1 MAGFQ
6 DLVIFIP
13 GILGSVLEKNGKT
26 VWDLSV
32 RGAYAGT
39 RFSELLLD
47 APSSRD
53 QDIDDGIKAVRVV
66 DNLGGIPGL
75 WKLGGYSRLRQRL
88 VSDLALRVGENYR
101 EFPYDWRRDNRVAS
115 SQLAVDARGWL
126 TQWRTLSG
134 NAEAKIWIVAHSMG
148 GLVARYFLECLEG
161 WKDVR
166 SLITIGTPHRGSGK
180 AADFLNKGIDPRL
193 VERFLPGLQTARN
206 FDSVYQLLP
215 IYPFIVD
222 AEGAHKV
229 HDVSIAGIDQARAI
243 NAANFHSEIEQ
254 ARASNLKDSHY
265 RIASPRLSVVV
276 GTDQPTFQSAMID
289 ETGRLVMSNRRDFK
303 DVNLSGDGTVPRVS
317 AIPPGFGEEVA
328 TFVCNSH
335 AAIAGDKVSLHHI
348 RSYLMGANVDLNA
361 YRDDVAPKLSLEVA
375 DSYSGLEPVE
385 IRAKSSVSEQ
395 TLTAVITNPDRGTE
409 VARMTLYRNG
419 DEFVGR
425 AKLQAGFY
433 RSTIS
438 LLGREV
444 SDIFWVLDV

>member
-39 RFSELLLD
+39 RFSELQFD
-47 APSSRD
+47 APSSLD
-53 QDIDDGIKAVRVV
+53 LDIGDGIKAVRVV

-75 WKLGGYSRLRQRL
+75 WKLGGYSRLRQKL

-115 SQLAVDARGWL
+115 SQLSVDARAWL
-126 TQWRTLSG
+126 THWRTLSG
-134 NAEAKIWIVAHSMG
+134 NAEAKILIVAHSMG
-148 GLVARYFLECLEG
+148 GLVARHYLECLEG

-166 SLITIGTPHRGSGK
+166 SLVTIGTPHRGSGK
-180 AADFLNKGIDPRL
+180 ATDFLNKGSDRGL

-289 ETGRLVMSNRRDFK
+289 ETGRLVLSNRRDFK

-317 AIPPGFGEEVA
+317 AIPPGFGEEIA

-361 YRDDVAPKLSLEVA
+361 YREDVAPKLSLEVA

-395 TLTAVITNPDRGTE
+395 TLTAVIANPDRGTE

-425 AKLQAGFY
+425 VKLQAGFY
-433 RSTIS
+433 RLTIS